1 MSPKLLPVARENEI
15 FAMVRARSARRI
27 EKGRI
32 NAEKRGKAMSK
43 QILVDAVKKA
53 GMTSSAAN
61 EAIEAIVAAIGRE
74 LKKNQRFSLAG
85 FGSFAVSRRSA
96 RMGRNPRTGEPIKIK
111 ASKGVRFKAGTKL
124 RAVL

>member
-1 MSPKLLPVARENEI
+1 MRDSREHAHRRRGGLSP
-15 FAMVRARSARRI
+15 ST
-27 EKGRI
+27 KG
-32 NAEKRGKAMSK
+32 EDVSK
-43 QILVDAVKKA
+43 QILVDAVKKT
-53 GMTSSAAN
+53 GVTSTAAN
-61 EAIEAIVAAIGRE
+61 EAVEAIVAAIGRE

-124 RAVL
+124 RASL